1 MLATQ
6 RVLRVFQTENGGNP
20 DPVVTSIFFRWG
32 ATQPP
37 SRWLLQFRLDSSS
50 VGRCRKGMGG
60 KWSSLKTPVE
70 PLRAPLSFIALQ
82 ATYCDVGPDQ
92 GLISL
97 SGSLAAS
104 VPPLIELSA
113 DKDRFRILQKV
124 WGDIFFWRRGCGDAV
139 FLRFEILKSGRQYTN
154 TSLPMQYAGL
164 YIAHVCALS
173 ISVYQT
179 YMLII
184 CFVKLYSDCI
194 SLYWCIYK
202 LYNIYIYV
210 TSSLLLGFICQLFLS
225 QHVTSADLHELMLE
239 AELRSAYERVGENP
253 SGFAV

>member
-1 MLATQ
+1 MVA
-6 RVLRVFQTENGGNP
+6 
-20 DPVVTSIFFRWG
+20 SI
-32 ATQPP
+32 
-37 SRWLLQFRLDSSS
+37 SSS

-194 SLYWCIYK
+194 SFYWCIYK
-202 LYNIYIYV
+202 LYNIYIYICHQFFV
-210 TSSLLLGFICQLFLS
+210 VGFYMSTLS
-225 QHVTSADLHELMLE
+225 VATRHFSWPAWVD
-239 AELRSAYERVGENP
+239 VGGRATECVWKSRGKPKRIRRLTEVFFCN
-253 SGFAV
+253 SHRGWK

>member
-1 MLATQ
+1 MVA
-6 RVLRVFQTENGGNP
+6 
-20 DPVVTSIFFRWG
+20 SI
-32 ATQPP
+32 
-37 SRWLLQFRLDSSS
+37 SSS

-194 SLYWCIYK
+194 SFYWCIYK
-202 LYNIYIYV
+202 LYNIYIYMSPV
-210 TSSLLLGFICQLFLS
+210 LCCWVLYVNSFCRNTSLQLTCMSWCWRQSYGVRMKESGKTQADSPFNGGFFL
-225 QHVTSADLHELMLE
+225 QQPQGLEVKNWKTKMELK
-239 AELRSAYERVGENP
+239 YGGEVWKIM
-253 SGFAV
+253 FL